1 MKRRKILKNIAF
13 TAAAPFALGTACA
26 AAKQNSATAPMKLKA
41 NIKQSVC
48 RWCFSDMPLEELA
61 DFCKELGMFSIE
73 LLNENEWKTVQDRGL
88 TCAVATGGISLTQGF
103 NNPKNHAKLQAFYP
117 DLIRKAAAAGLPNVI
132 CFSGNRNGI
141 TDEEGLENCAVGLEP
156 LVKLA
161 EKEGINLIM
170 EVFNSKIDH
179 PDYQA
184 DSTKWAVDLCKKTGS
199 ERMKILYDIYHMQIM
214 EGDIIR
220 TIQEYHPYFAH
231 YHTAGVPGRN
241 EIDTTQELYYPAIVE
256 AIIKTGYTGYL
267 GQEFIPTKEPKL
279 QSLREAVL
287 LCDV

>member
-1 MKRRKILKNIAF
+1 MQRRKALRNLAL
-13 TAAAPFALGTACA
+13 TAAAPLALSTACA
-26 AAKQNSATAPMKLKA
+26 AESQNTPATKLKG
-41 NIKQSVC
+41 NIKHSVS
-48 RWCFSDMPLEELA
+48 RWCFGDIPLEEFA
-61 DFCKELGMFSIE
+61 ENCKEIGIESIE
-73 LLNENEWKTVQDRGL
+73 LLKEDEWQIVLDRGL
-88 TCAVATGGISLTQGF
+88 TCAVATGDISLTEGF

-117 DLIRKAAAAGLPNVI
+117 DLIRKAAAAGLPHVI

-141 TDEEGLENCAVGLEP
+141 GDTEGMENCAVGLDP

-161 EKEGINLIM
+161 EKEGITLIM

-184 DSTKWAVDLCKKTGS
+184 DSTSWTVDLCKKIGS

-220 TIQEYHPYFAH
+220 TIQNNHTYFAH

-241 EIDTTQELYYPAIVE
+241 EIGTGQELNYPAIAQAVLDTGF
-256 AIIKTGYTGYL
+256 TGYF
-267 GQEFIPTKEPKL
+267 GQEFMPKNEDKL
-279 QSLREAVL
+279 QSLREAIL